1 MMNPGGAGGDRRYRA
16 IGARQT
22 GRYILMTLHFEN
34 KLHSNCKS
42 QPVKHT
48 HGPHPPQL
56 VLKLQGKIWAG
67 LIKEQL
73 DRELDHKCS

>member
-16 IGARQT
+16 IEARQT
-22 GRYILMTLHFEN
+22 GRYIVMTLHFEN

-48 HGPHPPQL
+48 HGPHPS
-56 VLKLQGKIWAG
+56 KLRSKIARQDLGWSDKGAVG
-67 LIKEQL
+67 Q
-73 DRELDHKCS
+73 RT